1 MSTISPD
8 AFIAPE
14 HPADDEAWL
23 AWANG
28 LPLFVGLGLVCTSI
42 TEETAEFTLASA
54 PISPNPN
61 GSVNGGLMAAIAD
74 QAMGALSV
82 RGAPSGYYPSTA
94 SLHTQYFS
102 PAMAPLTLRARA
114 YGGGRR
120 VRFIEVMT
128 YDRDGVLCAGSQ
140 GTMVM
145 GPPRTP
151 R

>member
-1 MSTISPD
+1 MSTASLD
-8 AFIAPE
+8 AFVAPE
-14 HPADDEAWL
+14 HPADDAAWL

-28 LPLFVGLGLVCTSI
+28 LPLFEGLGLVCTSI
-42 TEETAEFTLASA
+42 SEDTAEFVLAST
-54 PISPNPN
+54 PIAPNPN
-61 GSVNGGLMAAIAD
+61 GSVNGGLVAAIAD

-82 RGAPSGYYPSTA
+82 RGAPTGYYPSTA

-114 YGGGRR
+114 TGGGRR
-120 VRFIEVMT
+120 LRFIEVMIH
-128 YDRDGVLCAGSQ
+128 DRDGTLCAGSQ

-145 GPPRTP
+145 GPPRSP